1 MKKEDVQL
9 TTAKRAYRN
18 ASEEGNRQEEARWA
32 NVIGDILKNRGEYVE
47 ALRWFRLDYEVS
59 IKYLPEKQLLPTCQS
74 LGEVYLRLEHFKDA
88 LIYQKKHLELAR
100 DTNDMVEQQRAST
113 QLGRTYHEMFLKS
126 DNDQTSLRNAKKYF
140 ISAMKLAQTLKEN
153 PQSNKYT
160 FLKEYIDSHNNI
172 GMVEMDLDN
181 LEEAENVLTKGLQI
195 CDEEEVVENDDGRT
209 RLHHNLGNVYMEL
222 RRWDKARK
230 HIEKDIVICKNI
242 GHCQGEAKGYINLG
256 ELHYRVQKY
265 EEATLCYQK
274 AMNLAKSMDD
284 EHALANQIDQNIEV
298 VKEAI
303 KVMEDLK
310 KEEQNLKKLTRN
322 IVMARGTST
331 ERKCLLQQNAS
342 LDRLIEKSSII
353 FAWKKHCEF
362 AKKKKKVASELCDKE
377 KLGDSYLVIGESYQ
391 KLRNFNKAQKW
402 YSRSWETYKSIG
414 NMEGQAL
421 AKINLGDVLDSVGK
435 WANALDA
442 FSEGYSIA
450 RQANL
455 LSVQLYALENMHYS
469 YMIRFD
475 NVEEARRLQSQ
486 IDKLKQSN
494 SDNEPLNVPRD
505 CCSETDTEG
514 DDISLIKSDMNYS
527 PRLSDPKS
535 YGIEEL
541 ADDSVPLVSLLRS
554 NGYQSKS
561 KGSQLTNHCTSTKSL
576 ETSPKSMSRSTCSQT
591 ASRKRCRLV
600 LSDDEDENKEVWCP
614 RGQVHESPEEHVATS
629 NEFKG
634 RCDLT
639 SHVHDYQDISP
650 VASKCAISASTPV
663 HLEESTSSHK
673 GRSSKLASSTAEDFR
688 CSRDNEAVYA
698 SHFGVHGLKCD
709 DGVSENTCKTNGQ
722 TVPIFGACDDEYCKH
737 MIFKVEDDFV
747 HIEPRSCKFGDKL
760 CMEQIKVEVACL
772 YFLKLIKEN
781 RSRGLLPII
790 QHLKCGGEILETL
803 DVLDTPKDYMCGKCW
818 VEVSIDRWVPKRL
831 VKLYVDCCNDL
842 SEPPNVKLLTKLY
855 NLEVSEDEIVVS
867 DCELQDISAAPLL
880 NALHLHKT
888 VATLNLSHNLLGNET
903 MEKLKQVFMSSSQK
917 YGGLVLDLHCNRFGP
932 TSLFQI
938 CECPVLLSRLEVLNI
953 SGNRLTDGCA
963 SYLSTILQNCKALY
977 SLNIECC
984 SITSRTIQKVTDSLD
999 SESLLSELF
1008 IGYNSSISGNA
1019 IVNLLDKLATL
1030 KSFSQLSLNGI
1041 KLNKNAV
1048 DSLCKLIRTSCL
1060 SELMIGDTSIGTE
1073 RATQLMDSWNSEDR
1087 ELVKLDLSSCLLT
1100 SNYIMKLNIDASL
1113 IGGILELNLGGNPLT
1128 QEGGIAL
1135 ASLLKNPHCCL
1146 KVVVLNKCQLG
1157 LVGVL
1162 GILQSLSDYTTIE
1175 ELNLSENALHDE
1187 YHTLNDPN
1195 SLVKGNDHVVNQDGQ
1210 QEAFG
1215 MKADCIELEVAAD
1228 SEDDEVTKEKSC
1240 VSGSCMTSFDLDHS
1254 ESNATTFIGK
1264 LSYAILMAKRLVLL
1278 DLSNNGL
1285 CGEAVYGAWS
1295 KRSTSS
1301 GGLTERHIEG
1311 SIIHLAV
1318 EPRQCCNIKPC
1329 CRRF

>member
-32 NVIGDILKNRGEYVE
+32 NVVGDILKNRGEYVE

-88 LIYQKKHLELAR
+88 LIYQKKHLELAK
-100 DTNDMVEQQRAST
+100 DTNDLVEQQRAST

-140 ISAMKLAQTLKEN
+140 ISAMKLAQTLKES
-153 PQSNKYT
+153 PQSNKFT

-181 LEEAENVLTKGLQI
+181 LEEAEKVLTKGLQI

-298 VKEAI
+298 VKEAT
-303 KVMEDLK
+303 KVMEDIK

-322 IVMARGTST
+322 MVMARGTSS
-331 ERKCLLQQNAS
+331 ERKCLLEQNAS
-342 LDRLIEKSSII
+342 LDRLIEKSSMI

-402 YSRSWETYKSIG
+402 YSKSWETYKSIG

-455 LSVQLYALENMHYS
+455 LSAQLSALENMHYS

-475 NVEEARRLQSQ
+475 NVEEARRLQSK
-486 IDKLKQSN
+486 IDELKQSN
-494 SDNEPLNVPRD
+494 SDYEPLNVLND

-527 PRLSDPKS
+527 PRLNVPNS
-535 YGIEEL
+535 YGIEDSA
-541 ADDSVPLVSLLRS
+541 ADEVPSVSLLRS
-554 NGYQSKS
+554 NGYHTKS
-561 KGSQLTNHCTSTKSL
+561 KGSQLTKHCTSTKSL
-576 ETSPKSMSRSTCSQT
+576 ETSPRSMSRSTCSQT
-591 ASRKRCRLV
+591 ASRKRGRLV
-600 LSDDEDENKEVWCP
+600 LSDDEDENKEMWCP
-614 RGQVHESPEEHVATS
+614 RGRVHESPEEHVATS
-629 NEFKG
+629 NEFKS

-650 VASKCAISASTPV
+650 VASKCAISACTPV
-663 HLEESTSSHK
+663 HLEESTSSHM
-673 GRSSKLASSTAEDFR
+673 GRSSKLASLTAEDFR
-688 CSRDNEAVYA
+688 CSRDNEAVNA
-698 SHFGVHGLKCD
+698 SHFGVNRLKCD
-709 DGVSENTCKTNGQ
+709 DENTCKRDGRS
-722 TVPIFGACDDEYCKH
+722 VPIFGACDDEYCKH

-747 HIEPRSCKFGDKL
+747 HIEPGSCKFGDKI

-772 YFLKLIKEN
+772 YFLKLLKEN

-790 QHLKCGGEILETL
+790 QHLKCGGEVLETL
-803 DVLDTPKDYMCGKCW
+803 DILDTPKDYMCGKCW

-831 VKLYVDCCNDL
+831 VKLYVDCCSDL
-842 SEPPNVKLLTKLY
+842 SEPPNLKLLKKLY

-880 NALHLHKT
+880 NALNLHKT
-888 VATLNLSHNLLGNET
+888 IAALNLSHNLLGNET

-977 SLNIECC
+977 SLNIERC

-1073 RATQLMDSWNSEDR
+1073 RAKQLTDSWNSENR

-1100 SNYIMKLNIDASL
+1100 SNYIMKLNTDASL
-1113 IGGILELNLGGNPLT
+1113 ISGILELNLGGNPLM

-1162 GILQSLSDYTTIE
+1162 GVLKSLSDNTTIE
-1175 ELNLSENALHDE
+1175 VLNLSENALQDE
-1187 YHTLNDPN
+1187 YHMLNDPS
-1195 SLVKGNDHVVNQDGQ
+1195 SLAKANDHEVNQDGQ
-1210 QEAFG
+1210 QDPFG
-1215 MKADCIELEVAAD
+1215 MKPDCSELEVAAD
-1228 SEDDEVTKEKSC
+1228 SEDDEITKEKPC
-1240 VSGSCMTSFDLDHS
+1240 VSGSCMTSFDQDHS
-1254 ESNATTFIGK
+1254 ESKSTTLVGK
-1264 LSYAILMAKRLVLL
+1264 LVSAILVAKRLVLL

-1285 CGEAVYGAWS
+1285 CGEALYGAWS
-1295 KRSTSS
+1295 KR
-1301 GGLTERHIEG
+1301 GLTERHIEG
-1311 SIIHLAV
+1311 SIIHLSV
-1318 EPRQCCNIKPC
+1318 EPNQCCNIKPC
-1329 CRRF
+1329 CKRF